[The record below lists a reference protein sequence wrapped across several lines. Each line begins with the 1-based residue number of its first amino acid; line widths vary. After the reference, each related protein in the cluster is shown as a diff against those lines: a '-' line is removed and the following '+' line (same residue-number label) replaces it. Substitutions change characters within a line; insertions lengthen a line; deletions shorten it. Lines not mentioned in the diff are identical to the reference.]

1 MPTTNPTLFRATHG
15 LLWLMLALV
24 AAAALIVAGVA
35 IALVVAWPDVMAEI
49 RTMPEFVDVTTIR
62 FPLGILMLLLIA
74 VLGVAAY
81 ILRQLQALVTSA
93 SRDPFIIDNAARLR
107 RIGWSLVTIQVLAL
121 PVHWTAAN
129 IAKAGSDFSQMGG
142 LSIGSLLSIL
152 LAFVLAAV
160 FEQGAAMRG
169 ELEGTV

>member
-1 MPTTNPTLFRATHG
+1 MPTTNVTLFRATRG
-15 LLWLMLALV
+15 LLWLLLALV
-24 AAAALIVAGVA
+24 IAAALIVAGVA
-35 IALVVAWPDVMAEI
+35 IALVVAWPDVMAAM
-49 RTMPEFVDVTTIR
+49 RGTPELVDVTTIR
-62 FPLGILMLLLIA
+62 FPLSILILLLIA

-81 ILRQLQALVTSA
+81 ILRQLQALVASA
-93 SRDPFIIDNAARLR
+93 SRDPFVIDNAARLR
-107 RIGWSLVTIQVLAL
+107 RIGWSLVTIQLLAL

-142 LSIGSLLSIL
+142 ISIGSLLSIL

-160 FEQGAAMRG
+160 FEQGAAMRD

>member
-1 MPTTNPTLFRATHG
+1 MPATNPTLFRATHG

-24 AAAALIVAGVA
+24 IAAALIVAGIA

-49 RTMPEFVDVTTIR
+49 RTMPEFIDVATIR
-62 FPLGILMLLLIA
+62 FPLGILTLLLIA

-81 ILRQLQALVTSA
+81 ILRQLQALVASA
-93 SRDPFIIDNAARLR
+93 SRDPFVIDNAARLR
-107 RIGWSLVTIQVLAL
+107 RIGWSLVTIQILAL
-121 PVHWTAAN
+121 PIHWTAAN

-142 LSIGSLLSIL
+142 LSIGSLLAIL